1 MPIRNRNVLISG
13 GGAAGP
19 VLAYWLARHGFAP
32 TVVERGAEPAEGG
45 DLVEVSPQGM
55 AVLDRMG
62 SGAKVRA
69 EGGPLPDV
77 HSYISGR
84 ERPIILPQ
92 GHVGAV
98 AIRSGDLSRILH
110 DHADDGVEYLFGD
123 SVTSV
128 DQDADGVDVG
138 FAHAPS
144 RRFDLVVGADGLD
157 STVRGLVFGA
167 DADEHVEHLDANLA
181 TFEIDNHLG
190 VSDVM
195 MCHVW
200 PYRGCVVTTFPGN
213 DRLEVELLMRNR
225 TPVAPDEMDQEARYR
240 FVEEVYGEDDWEVP
254 GLLRAMRGAE
264 VRLAPSTQLRLDL
277 WSRGRT
283 VLVGDAAHATDPM
296 AGQGTALALMGA
308 TALAGELVF
317 AEGDHER
324 AYFSYEASMRGT
336 VREAQ
341 GLGAATTRDYAPEGS
356 RGEVWLRERAEA
368 AMLFGSRLMAQYG
381 ARTDYECVGDDF
393 PADRYARV
401 LAP

>member
-1 MPIRNRNVLISG
+1 MPIRNRNVLIAG

-19 VLAYWLARHGFAP
+19 VLAHWLARHGFAP
-32 TVVERGAEPAEGG
+32 TVVERAPEPAAGG
-45 DLVEVSPQGM
+45 HLVEVSPQGM
-55 AVLDRMG
+55 GVLDRMG
-62 SGAKVRA
+62 VGERVRA

-84 ERPIILPQ
+84 ERPIVLPQ

-98 AIRSGDLSRILH
+98 AIRSGNLSRLLR
-110 DHADDGVEYLFGD
+110 DRAGDGVEYLFGD
-123 SVTSV
+123 SVTSL
-128 DQDADGVDVG
+128 DEDADGVDVG
-138 FAHAPS
+138 FAHAPG
-144 RRFDLVVGADGLD
+144 RRFDLVVGADGPD
-157 STVRGLVFGA
+157 SPVRRLVFGS
-167 DADEHVEHLDANLA
+167 DADGRVEHLDANLA
-181 TFEIDNHLG
+181 AFEIDNHLG

-195 MCHVW
+195 MCRVW

-213 DRLEVELLMRNR
+213 DRLEVEFLMRNR
-225 TPVAPDEMDQEARYR
+225 TPAAPAEMDMEARYR
-240 FVEEVYGEDDWEVP
+240 FLEEVYGEDGWEVP
-254 GLLRAMRGAE
+254 GLLRAMRGAD
-264 VRLAPSTQLRLDL
+264 VRLAPSTQVRLDV

-283 VLVGDAAHATDPM
+283 VLVGDAAHAADPM

-341 GLGAATTRDYAPEGS
+341 SLGPALTRDYAPEGS
-356 RGEVWLRERAEA
+356 RGEVWLRERADA
-368 AMLFGSRLMAQYG
+368 ALLLGSRLMAQYG
-381 ARTDYECVGDDF
+381 ARSGYEYVGDGF

-401 LAP
+401 LSP